1 MNHSIVASSQ
11 MGWRKRERESEW
23 AKDREIR
30 RVWVKVRCWHGQPR
44 NQLAF
49 PAVILPLALTPSLPL
64 PRATLHGY
72 LSFPFS
78 QGHSSHFIVFH
89 FKCVHLIMRLV
100 SAANTKKKRMKSEKS
115 RERKAQKITAATA
128 ASQKYIP
135 YLFLAFFWLPR
146 TLPKA
151 NSCPAGNVCA
161 AGGEE
166 GRRGRLWGSC
176 YRAARLLWVLGEVLG
191 KCNCAV
197 CATCCTRESEAA
209 CDMPHVAWAE
219 VDSRGCSVSQIYEN
233 ARDAPQS
240 SPCARI
246 GFDDF
251 TNSLQVMGWDK
262 AKSIQINT
270 QVFNENRDFWI
281 KKSGILNQSIH
292 SHMQDIS

>member
-135 YLFLAFFWLPR
+135 YIFWPFFGCHELCPR
-146 TLPKA
+146 PTVAQLETY
-151 NSCPAGNVCA
+151 VQQ
-161 AGGEE
+161 E
-166 GRRGRLWGSC
+166 GRRGGGVDCGVAAIVQLVSC
-176 YRAARLLWVLGEVLG
+176 EFWAKFWANATVLSVL
-191 KCNCAV
+191 
-197 CATCCTRESEAA
+197 
-209 CDMPHVAWAE
+209 HVALE
-219 VDSRGCSVSQIYEN
+219 SRRQHVTCRMWHGRRLTAGVAVSVKYTKTRATPHRVLLVLALDLMISQI
-233 ARDAPQS
+233 
-240 SPCARI
+240 PCK
-246 GFDDF
+246 
-251 TNSLQVMGWDK
+251 SWDEIK
-262 AKSIQINT
+262 QRVFKST
-270 QVFNENRDFWI
+270 LKYLMRTGT
-281 KKSGILNQSIH
+281 SG
-292 SHMQDIS
+292 